1 MTKTLN
7 QIIFFFLHQNQNIF
21 FSNIGNQNIFL
32 EKNHNPPFK
41 LNGRSL
47 SRVFFQHIKSIKL
60 FIWLQDYIP
69 TPNIFLRQQ
78 GSLGHIVITENEDAD
93 ILKFL
98 DISKASGPDAV
109 SPRLLKEA
117 TQILKSPLCRL
128 FNLFLRTGIFPT
140 NWKCANVTPIFK
152 KDSPSNYKN
161 YRPISLIS
169 VIGKVMER
177 CVFKH
182 IHNYLLENNIII
194 NNQSGFT
201 KGDSAIYQLIN
212 ITNDFGKALDEGKE
226 VRVIFCDI
234 SKAFDRVWHRGLLK
248 KLELIGIRGSLL
260 DWVQNYLSGRKQRVV
275 INNAS
280 SDWGFIKAGVPQGSI
295 LEPLYFFNYFYK

>member
-1 MTKTLN
+1 MG
-7 QIIFFFLHQNQNIF
+7 IRIF
-21 FSNIGNQNIFL
+21 FL

-117 TQILKSPLCRL
+117 TQILKSP
-128 FNLFLRTGIFPT
+128 FVDFLI
-140 NWKCANVTPIFK
+140 
-152 KDSPSNYKN
+152 
-161 YRPISLIS
+161 
-169 VIGKVMER
+169 
-177 CVFKH
+177 
-182 IHNYLLENNIII
+182 YLLE
-194 NNQSGFT
+194 
-201 KGDSAIYQLIN
+201 
-212 ITNDFGKALDEGKE
+212 
-226 VRVIFCDI
+226 
-234 SKAFDRVWHRGLLK
+234 
-248 KLELIGIRGSLL
+248 LEYFLLIGNVPFSKKIPQVTMKITDL
-260 DWVQNYLSGRKQRVV
+260 YL
-275 INNAS
+275 
-280 SDWGFIKAGVPQGSI
+280 
-295 LEPLYFFNYFYK
+295 